1 RHSGGDKKN
10 VEDPAVVRKRM
21 HLLVADGAQRD
32 DHHVK
37 AVKPAPAFDEMKS
50 HGAGR
55 GEQEQ
60 GQGKD
65 FYQAEAMQ
73 VQGRLPCCGINSRSA
88 LTFPWQSGPGWI
100 ARLAKIPPSKPKTGL
115 PGTPAARID
124 DLVGSGSPGRTSPLR
139 DNSSLYP
146 ATLPTVA

>member
-1 RHSGGDKKN
+1 
-10 VEDPAVVRKRM
+10 
-21 HLLVADGAQRD
+21 
-32 DHHVK
+32 
-37 AVKPAPAFDEMKS
+37 
-50 HGAGR
+50 GAGR

-146 ATLPTVA
+146 ATLPTVAEIDDHSQDQPNHQPQPGNTGQVVHPVDRKHYA